1 MKKIEIQETDIQM
14 LLRCLNAGDEPPAE
28 LAKSL
33 FPSLFAT
40 WDFKTLRDAKIPTIE
55 YQGKRSE
62 AAILNEASVMGAAC
76 PLQLERCFDGGKINK
91 KATQLMLIK
100 ESAAE
105 YETNWRN
112 LIVWGDNLQFLKTC
126 YLNQDPIIKD
136 RVKEKVKLV
145 YIDPPFATKSD
156 FAAGQGEDSYADR
169 LDRAEFIEQIR
180 ERLLFIR
187 ELLHDSG
194 TVYVHLDQRM
204 SAHARVAL
212 DEIFGRENFLN
223 EIIWRNTNTHSKA
236 STFGPIHQTILM
248 YSKTGAY
255 RFHKLTRPRFR
266 KYEEGHYRFTDERG
280 QYRHSDLTGDGIRSG
295 ESGAQWQGYD
305 PTERGRHWAIPGYV
319 YDLSEDDISSLS
331 LLEKL
336 DYLLDKE
343 LIVLPEKRGGQPQIK
358 RYTSEDTGIFLQDIW
373 AYQQYTDGVYAESPE
388 CIDEDVSWSVPKS
401 ENTGYPTQKPEGLL
415 ARIIRSSSDPG
426 DLVMDVFGG
435 SGTTAAVAEKLN
447 RRWIVCDFGKHAIYT
462 MQKRMCLIAESQK
475 LGTKSK
481 KEKSRTYG
489 EQPKRFCVVS
499 VGAFDF
505 CKVMNLRENQD
516 AYISFVMGI
525 FGITQ
530 RDDKLAQKYKIS
542 NVCALKEGNP
552 VEVYPIWDDEFLK
565 NVRVDMDY
573 LQGILDQSG
582 GKLKGDYYIIAP
594 ETCVR
599 VGSETEMK
607 NPKGDRVTFRMLT
620 FPYKVLE
627 EVARHFSIEEQPDS
641 LDKINK
647 LISSVGFYF
656 NEEVRIAVKKSKH
669 GFSITRFSTSILDNQ
684 EQRYEGLDGLAMILV
699 DSDYA
704 PERGFTVDTVVYL
717 KDIKEGE
724 VRADGVNGKTAAIA
738 IDKYGNESEITKIG
752 R

>member
-1 MKKIEIQETDIQM
+1 MKKIDVEETDTQT
-14 LLRCLNAGDEPPAE
+14 LLRCLNAGEEPPPE
-28 LAKSL
+28 LAKKL
-33 FPSLFAT
+33 FPSLYST
-40 WDFKTLRDAKIPTIE
+40 HDFKTLRDAKIPTIE
-55 YQGKRSE
+55 YQGKRPE

-100 ESAAE
+100 ENAAE
-105 YETNWRN
+105 YEANWRN

-136 RVKEKVKLV
+136 RVKGKVKLV

-156 FAAGQGEDSYADR
+156 FAAGEGEDSYTDR
-169 LDRAEFIEQIR
+169 VDRAEFIEQIR
-180 ERLLFIR
+180 ERLIFIR

-204 SAHARVAL
+204 SAHIRVAL

-236 STFGPIHQTILM
+236 ATFGPIHQAILM
-248 YSKTGAY
+248 YSKTGAFG
-255 RFHKLTRPRFR
+255 FHKLMRPRFR
-266 KYEEGHYRFTDERG
+266 KYEEDHYRFTDELG
-280 QYRHSDLTGDGIRSG
+280 QYRHSDLTGEGVRNG
-295 ESGAQWQGYD
+295 ESGAEWQGYN
-305 PTERGRHWAIPGYV
+305 PTERGRHWAVPGYV
-319 YDLSEDDISSLS
+319 YDLIQDDISGMS

-343 LIVLPEKRGGQPQIK
+343 LIVLPEKAGGQPQIK
-358 RYTSEDTGIFLQDIW
+358 RYTSHNTGIFLQDIW
-373 AYQQYTDGVYAESPE
+373 AYQPYTDGVYADSPE
-388 CIDEDVSWSVPKS
+388 CIDEDVSWSVAKS

-435 SGTTAAVAEKLN
+435 SGTTAAVAEKLD
-447 RRWIVCDFGKHAIYT
+447 RRWIVCDFGKHAVYT

-475 LGTKSK
+475 LGIKSK
-481 KEKSRTYG
+481 KKEAFGRP
-489 EQPKRFCVVS
+489 PKPFCVVS

-505 CKVMNLRENQD
+505 RKIMNLRENRD

-530 RDDKLAQKYKIS
+530 RDDTLAQKYKIS

-573 LQGILDQSG
+573 LQGILNQSG

-599 VGSETEMK
+599 VGPETEMK

-641 LDKINK
+641 ADNINK

-656 NEEVRIAVKKSKH
+656 NEEVKIAVKKSKR
-669 GFSITRFSTSILDNQ
+669 GFTITRFSTRILDKQ
-684 EQRYEGLDGLAMILV
+684 EKRYVGLEGLAMILM
-699 DSDYA
+699 DSEYD
-704 PERGFTVDTVVYL
+704 PERGFTVDTVVYQ
-717 KDIKEGE
+717 KDIKDDE
-724 VRADGVNGKTAAIA
+724 VRTEGLNGKAAIIA

-752 R
+752 K